1 MPGAL
6 PALLLALLVPAAAL
20 AGDNT
25 LVATRA
31 VRPSTVLTADDVTL
45 LPGGTP
51 GALSSADEAIGQ
63 ETRAAL
69 YPGRPIY
76 ETQVGPPALVERNA
90 TVTLSFRHGPLFI
103 TTEGRA
109 LDRAGEGET
118 IRVMN
123 LSSRQIVEGRVAP
136 DGSVEVGQ

>member
-1 MPGAL
+1 MAGLL
-6 PALLLALLVPAAAL
+6 PVLLLGFLVPAALL

-31 VRPSTVLTADDVTL
+31 VRASSVLGPDDVTL
-45 LPGGTP
+45 LPGSTP
-51 GALSSADEAIGQ
+51 GALSSPEEAIGQ

-76 ETQVGPPALVERNA
+76 AGQVGPPALVERNA
-90 TVTLSFRHGPLFI
+90 TVMLHFRQGALFI
-103 TTEGRA
+103 STEGRA

-118 IRVMN
+118 VRVMN
-123 LSSRQIVEGRVAP
+123 LTSRQIVQGRVAP
-136 DGSVEVGQ
+136 DGSVEVGR